1 MKVYKASRALSPF
14 RIHQASKLS
23 YHPTPQRVYHH
34 KPPAADRAMGDPR
47 AEAALLTHY
56 RLQNP
61 FPETWSDPI
70 EEAQIIQRQQ
80 SRASTSRYSILQEE
94 GIAASLRGLVG
105 GDVYSTGV
113 VPEDE
118 PDPLGIANSVV
129 RVLKKRG
136 LPVKDNVR

>member
-1 MKVYKASRALSPF
+1 
-14 RIHQASKLS
+14 
-23 YHPTPQRVYHH
+23 
-34 KPPAADRAMGDPR
+34 MGDPR

-136 LPVKDNVR
+136 LPVKDNVRLR